1 MSVRGGRIGDMSDR
15 NEPPRLDVDE
25 LAEYRQAVL
34 AHYMGAMPSPVSP
47 RVRAYVGE
55 PDHGLVDLIDMA
67 ASLAV
72 DYRAA
77 LEKIASLEDFAGRVE
92 NSGGSD

>member
-1 MSVRGGRIGDMSDR
+1 MSDR
-15 NEPPRLDVDE
+15 NEPLRLDVEE

-47 RVRAYVGE
+47 RVRAYVDE

-67 ASLAV
+67 ASLAA
-72 DYRAA
+72 DYRSA
-77 LEKIASLEDFAGRVE
+77 LEKIASLEESAGKADDPAGL
-92 NSGGSD
+92 N